1 MVQDAAAE
9 HGLLACVQGLGIGH
23 LPDESCHNMV
33 SSKQAAASLYD
44 QQVQIRQLLSLGSTA
59 SVEGTHC
66 P

>member
-23 LPDESCHNMV
+23 LPDESCHMV

-44 QQVQIRQLLSLGSTA
+44 
-59 SVEGTHC
+59 
-66 P
+66 